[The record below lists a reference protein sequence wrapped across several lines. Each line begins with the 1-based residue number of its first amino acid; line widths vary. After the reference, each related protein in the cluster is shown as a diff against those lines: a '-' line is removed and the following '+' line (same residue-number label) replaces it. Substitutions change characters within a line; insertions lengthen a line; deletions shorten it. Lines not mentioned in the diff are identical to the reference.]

1 LFICHILKRKCELR
15 EKRKESGRGKGEGGG
30 LGGGGGGWGRGKAV
44 ARGRFYKYWMAA
56 SLSSCCSPIRKN
68 FSGRRGKTRA
78 FFLMTSL

>member
-1 LFICHILKRKCELR
+1 
-15 EKRKESGRGKGEGGG
+15 
-30 LGGGGGGWGRGKAV
+30 LGGGGGGWGMGEGEGGGRGKAV

-78 FFLMTSL
+78 FFLMTSLLRIFVHTVPTT